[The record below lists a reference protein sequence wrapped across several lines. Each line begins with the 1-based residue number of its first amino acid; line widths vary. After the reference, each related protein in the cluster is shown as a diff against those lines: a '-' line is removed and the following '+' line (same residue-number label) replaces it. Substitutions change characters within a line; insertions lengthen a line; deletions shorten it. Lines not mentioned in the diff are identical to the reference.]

1 MKKIMMLIGLCF
13 LFILVGCTTN
23 NNRDISYSYVFIGE
37 DERTFQTTLTT
48 KNELNSIK
56 QKINVIEKNL
66 KEITLD
72 EPNYN
77 QSTVSTFG
85 FSYNEYRGGRY
96 YYYTF
101 ALYYKIVD
109 SKLEYTIHKNKQ
121 EMRVRVH
128 SKVLMEYIYSSK
140 EEDTLVNYTFGL
152 YYNETPNG
160 LQTQKYI
167 LKISESDDNLVY
179 KFGGFTST
187 NSNYQ

>member
-1 MKKIMMLIGLCF
+1 MKKIMILIGLCF
-13 LFILVGCTTN
+13 IFMLVGCTTN

-48 KNELNSIK
+48 KNELDSIK

-72 EPNYN
+72 EPDYN

-187 NSNYQ
+187 NSNY